1 MRRRSCEYRARGGK
15 PSASIAFIA
24 AAMRLSA
31 VGVGLGDRA
40 HAANEAELDV
50 AYVEEVNGRVV
61 AFSQGRPTL
70 LEALDVINNGTRLDI
85 LGNSELRICHYR
97 ARQLLALKGPLTASI
112 SQDGVAVENSKAV
125 VVVGTCAEPA
135 VSTFNGG
142 TVSRSLVPQP
152 ITEDR
157 LKSR

>member
-1 MRRRSCEYRARGGK
+1 MRRRSCEYRTRGGK
-15 PSASIAFIA
+15 PSASMSFIA
-24 AAMRLSA
+24 AAMLLST
-31 VGVGLGDRA
+31 VGVGPGGGA

-50 AYVEEVNGRVV
+50 AYVEGVNGRVV

-70 LEALDVINNGTRLDI
+70 LETLDVINNRTQLDL

-97 ARQLLALKGPLTASI
+97 AHQLLALKGPLRASI
-112 SQDGVAVENSKAV
+112 SQDGVAVDNSKAV
-125 VVVGTCAEPA
+125 VVVGACAAPA

-142 TVSRSLVPQP
+142 TVSRSPAPQP
-152 ITEDR
+152 ITQDR